1 MSTKAENTDKET
13 QAAAQKPQLPQDD
26 QPLDEVDEA
35 AIESFPASDP
45 PSFTGTAASP
55 STECTARAEFEKKR
69 PK

>member
-1 MSTKAENTDKET
+1 MSTNVEKKDKDS
-13 QAAAQKPQLPQDD
+13 QAAAQNPQLPQDD

-55 STECTARAEFEKKR
+55 SKECTPRAEFEKKR

>member
-1 MSTKAENTDKET
+1 MSTKVEKKADES
-13 QAAAQKPQLPQDD
+13 QAAAQKPQSPPND

-55 STECTARAEFEKKR
+55 STECTPRAEFEKKR